1 MKPNAA
7 WQHNS
12 LIGGARMIQ
21 GICKRVE
28 DSPTTT
34 DAAKLTA
41 REIHSAADRLVGA
54 LATRKK

>member
-21 GICKRVE
+21 GICVRVE
-28 DSPTTT
+28 ASPTATASAKAVAGQIHT
-34 DAAKLTA
+34 LAAKLIGDL
-41 REIHSAADRLVGA
+41 RIRL
-54 LATRKK
+54 K

>member
-28 DSPTTT
+28 ASPTATG
-34 DAAKLTA
+34 DAKAIALSIAFQAENLA
-41 REIHSAADRLVGA
+41 RA